1 MFNKILA
8 SIHFLLKIYIPV
20 ITSNYREAMILQ
32 LTLHAKEK
40 MDAEGIDEEQIK
52 TAIERGSISRQTDG
66 YLATYTYFSV
76 AYKKRGEI
84 YRVKTVFTTKDR

>member
-1 MFNKILA
+1 
-8 SIHFLLKIYIPV
+8 
-20 ITSNYREAMILQ
+20 MIIQ
-32 LTLHAKEK
+32 ITLHAKEK
-40 MDAEGIDEEQIK
+40 MDKDGIDEGQIK

-84 YRVKTVFTTKDR
+84 YRIKTVFTTKDR